1 MKRLFHAAVCSA
13 ALLSFH
19 ATAQEQHNH
28 DDASGTALP
37 PSSVGTVDFRTSCQA
52 ALKES
57 IDGAV
62 AMLHSFWFTESR
74 KAFESVLQKDP
85 DCAIAYWGI
94 ALTHWGNPFGGLR
107 TADVIAAGRKAIDQA
122 KTARTAA
129 PREREYIDAVGILFS
144 DPSPGSHRSRIERY
158 ETAMEKLASTH
169 RDDIEARIFWALAI
183 AQAAEPTDKT
193 YKRQLRS
200 GELLE
205 PLFAKM
211 PQHPGLA
218 HYIIHAYDVPPL
230 AAKAL
235 PAARAYADIA
245 PAVPHALHMPSHTFT
260 RVGLWQESVA
270 TNRKSA
276 DTADRHG
283 EPYSVMHALDY
294 MMYAYLQMAMDG
306 EAKAVL
312 DRAEKL
318 GETQNGFAAMA
329 LPARYALEREQ
340 WNEAAELTA
349 PTGGGVPPNAEAM
362 RRFARAVGAA
372 RSGKLAAVPAELD
385 RLAALR
391 DQSLKGKDTY
401 WAEIIDIQR
410 RGASAWLA
418 FAQGKRD
425 EAIATLRS
433 AADAEDATE
442 KSAVT
447 PGPLAPAREMLGF
460 MLLEANRAND
470 ALAEFDKAIAKEPNR
485 FLALYGAGRAAE
497 KAGQRERAQ
506 RYYQQVVAISKEAT
520 SDRPELAH
528 ARKNAG

>member
-1 MKRLFHAAVCSA
+1 MKRLLHIAICSA
-13 ALLSFH
+13 AFLGSH

-28 DDASGTALP
+28 EGSPGTALS
-37 PSSVGTVDFRTSCQA
+37 PSSVGTVDFRTSCGASQ
-52 ALKES
+52 KENFNS
-57 IDGAV
+57 AV

-85 DCAIAYWGI
+85 NCAIAYWGV
-94 ALTHWGNPFGGLR
+94 ALTHWGNPFSGLR

-122 KTARTAA
+122 KSARTAT

-158 ETAMEKLASTH
+158 ETAMEKLATTN
-169 RDDIEARIFWALAI
+169 RDDVEAQIFWALAI

-193 YKRQLRS
+193 FKRQLRA
-200 GELLE
+200 GEILE
-205 PLFAKM
+205 PMFAKM

-218 HYIIHAYDVPPL
+218 HYIIHAYDAPPL
-230 AAKAL
+230 AARAL

-283 EPYSVMHALDY
+283 EPYAVMHALDY
-294 MMYAYLQMAMDG
+294 MMYAYLQMAMDRD
-306 EAKAVL
+306 AKAVL
-312 DRAEKL
+312 DRADKL
-318 GETQNGFAAMA
+318 GETQNGFAGMA
-329 LPARYALEREQ
+329 LAARYALEREQ
-340 WNEAAELTA
+340 WNEAAALTA
-349 PTGGGVPPNAEAM
+349 PTGGVPAYAEAM

-391 DQSLKGKDTY
+391 DQMLAGKDTY
-401 WAEIIDIQR
+401 WAGIIDIQR
-410 RGASAWLA
+410 RGASAWLV
-418 FAQGKRD
+418 FAQGKQD
-425 EAIATLRS
+425 DAIATLRS
-433 AADAEDATE
+433 AADAEDATD

-447 PGPLAPAREMLGF
+447 PGPLSPAREMLGF
-460 MLLEANRAND
+460 MLLEAGRAND
-470 ALAEFDKAIAKEPNR
+470 ALTEFDKAIAKEPNR

-497 KAGQRERAQ
+497 KAGEAERAK
-506 RYYQQVVAISKEAT
+506 RYFQQIVAICKDVS
-520 SDRPELAH
+520 SDRPELSY